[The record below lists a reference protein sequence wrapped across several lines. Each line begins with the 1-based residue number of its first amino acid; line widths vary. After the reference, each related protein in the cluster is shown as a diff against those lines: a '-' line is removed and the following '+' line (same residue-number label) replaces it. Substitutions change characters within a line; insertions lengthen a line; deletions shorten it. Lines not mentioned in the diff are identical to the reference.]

1 MSKEIPFLQMF
12 AVLNHWRELATGVAG
27 WQIVSAAI
35 DKASRSA
42 DLEVKGAEGAGPNLV
57 REAEDTI
64 CRAYGLSSV
73 RIRSA
78 VPEPKSQPQPPKVR
92 EEKGPEPAP
101 VPEQEQAKPQDAF
114 ARAEA
119 IRAAAM
125 KNAAVRA
132 VPVSPEEKKK
142 VIFGKPIKKQAIPM
156 SDLELDMGMVVVEG
170 DVFAVD
176 HRELKKRGAWVVAFD
191 MTDYTGSIRVN
202 KFFPGRKASPSWMG

>member
-12 AVLNHWRELATGVAG
+12 AALNHWRELAIGVAG

-42 DLEVKGAEGAGPNLV
+42 DLEVKGAEGAGPNLI

-78 VPEPKSQPQPPKVR
+78 APKPQPQPPKVR

-132 VPVSPEEKKK
+132 APVSPEEKKK

-176 HRELKKRGAWVVAFD
+176 HRE
-191 MTDYTGSIRVN
+191 
-202 KFFPGRKASPSWMG
+202 PG